1 MDFGRLVKTSKL
13 RAFFLFVPLVLDG
26 QPATHEILPTQGS
39 RFILEVYK
47 TKLWE
52 GRKHTFV
59 FDRFNGAVSYDR
71 EHPERSAVRFS
82 VESGSAR
89 CIDDWVKP
97 DQVKD
102 IENAALS
109 VMDAVSFPRMTFQST
124 AIAPTATDQY
134 EVRGLLSIRSQT
146 KPVAL
151 IAKITPR
158 DGGIWVEGSGRVSL
172 ADFGLKPPRG
182 IVGVSLFIGTK
193 DEMAV
198 QFSLFAKRHD
208 YAE

>member
-1 MDFGRLVKTSKL
+1 M
-13 RAFFLFVPLVLDG
+13 
-26 QPATHEILPTQGS
+26 EGS
-39 RFILEVYK
+39 RFALEVYK
-47 TKLWE
+47 SKAWE

-59 FDRFNGAVSYDR
+59 FDQFNGAVSYDR
-71 EHPERSAVRFS
+71 EHAERSAVRFA

-97 DQVKD
+97 GQIKD
-102 IENAALS
+102 IENAAMS
-109 VMDAVSFPRMTFQST
+109 VMAAATFPRMTFQST
-124 AIAPTATDQY
+124 AIAPKSTDQY
-134 EVRGLLSIRSQT
+134 EVRGLLSMRSQT

-151 IAKITPR
+151 IARMTPHE
-158 DGGIWVEGSGRVSL
+158 GGIWVEGSGHISL

-193 DEMAV
+193 DEMTV
-198 QFSLFAKRHD
+198 QFSLFAKRLY